1 MYSCNGQ
8 NGTLTLKK
16 DQGIFDNADFPR
28 TIPQYGC
35 MVLEV
40 EDWIDAINQPAW
52 QREDKHIFG
61 PGGDP
66 YVLQASYVFSINST
80 KTN

>member
-8 NGTLTLKK
+8 NGSMALKST
-16 DQGIFDNADFPR
+16 QGIHDDPNFPR

-35 MVLEV
+35 VVLEV
-40 EDWIDAINQPAW
+40 EDYIDAINQPEW
-52 QREDKHIFG
+52 QRSKKQIFE

-66 YVLQASYVFSINST
+66 YVLQATYKFTVN
-80 KTN
+80 K

>member
-8 NGTLTLKK
+8 NGSLPLQST
-16 DQGIFDNADFPR
+16 QGIFGDEENFPR

-35 MVLEV
+35 VVLEV
-40 EDWIDAINQPAW
+40 QDWIDGVNHPEW
-52 QREDKHIFG
+52 GREAKHVFS

-66 YVLQASYVFSINST
+66 FVLRAKYKFSVH
-80 KTN
+80 